1 MMFLLYKN
9 GMRVVIHTA
18 NLIPGDWEQKTE
30 G

>member
-18 NLIPGDWEQKTE
+18 NLIAEDWAKKTE